1 MSTANRRRFLG
12 TSARLAAAVT
22 GALAVPFSVSD
33 ADSLEQWL
41 ASNGSL
47 SLSDPRSDDAVARDE
62 TYWARVRGLYSLD
75 KEVLNFDHGW
85 TNPAPA
91 SAVEELTRSA
101 RLLEALP
108 AERLPGMWEGVST
121 TRLRAALAS
130 AMKVPSGEIALLR
143 NATEALDT
151 VLLGFPLEPGDEI
164 VCSVH
169 DYYAMID
176 ALEQRRLRD
185 RVVLR
190 VIEPAIPASLES
202 IETMYATAIGE
213 RTRLVLLTHPSN
225 LTGQL
230 LPVHRI
236 TTRAH
241 AVGAKV
247 VVDGAQ
253 SLGVLDDPVLSLG
266 CDFYGASVHKW
277 LGGPVGLGVL
287 WMKSELAQ
295 SVWPLIPAPAAEK
308 GMSRFEW
315 IGTAP
320 EYINVASLPA
330 LAVHAEIGAERK
342 ASRLRY
348 LASVLRESLSNSLSG
363 VRFYASSPEMTFGL
377 TTFEIDGVDSAK
389 LQQAL
394 RKKRSILV
402 QAMTGIRSDP
412 RIRGIRVSPNVYST
426 PAEIDTVV
434 RALSIESRSLRE
446 T

>member
-1 MSTANRRRFLG
+1 MSFTTRRRFLG
-12 TSARLAAAVT
+12 TATKLAAAVSS
-22 GALAVPFSVSD
+22 GLAIPFSVSD
-33 ADSLEQWL
+33 ADSLEDWL
-41 ASNGSL
+41 ASEGSS
-47 SLSDPRSDDAVARDE
+47 SLADPRPDDVVARDE
-62 TYWARVRGLYSLD
+62 TYWARVRALYTLD
-75 KEVLNFDHGW
+75 KDVLNFDHGW

-91 SAVEELTRSA
+91 AAVDELARKA

-108 AERLPGMWEGVST
+108 AEHLPGMWEGVST
-121 TRLRAALAS
+121 TKLRAALAS
-130 AMKVPSGEIALLR
+130 IMSVSPDEISLLR

-176 ALEQRRLRD
+176 ALHQRRLRD

-190 VIEPAIPASLES
+190 TIEPPIPASLGS
-202 IETMYATAIGE
+202 IETLYATAIGE

-230 LPVHRI
+230 LPVQRI
-236 TTRAH
+236 AAMAH

-253 SLGVLDDPVLSLG
+253 SLGVLADPVLSLG
-266 CDFYGASVHKW
+266 CDFYGASAHKW
-277 LGGPVGLGVL
+277 LGAPVGLGVL
-287 WMKSELAQ
+287 WMKTELMQ
-295 SVWPLIPAPAAEK
+295 SVWPLIPSPAEEK
-308 GMSRFEW
+308 GRARFEW

-330 LAVHAEIGAERK
+330 LAVHDQIGAERK
-342 ASRLRY
+342 AARLRY
-348 LASVLRESLSNSLSG
+348 LATIFRDSLSKRLPG
-363 VRFYASSPEMTFGL
+363 VKFYASSPAMTLGL

-389 LQQAL
+389 LQQGL
-394 RKKRSILV
+394 RNKQNILV

-426 PAEIDTVV
+426 PAEVERVV
-434 RALSIESRSLRE
+434 RAITVESRSARA